1 MTVQELKRVEETDV
15 VTTGAV
21 EKLPDRLERLRATYD
36 DDETLAMLDG
46 IIHKEFPGKIAL
58 VSSFGAESVALLD
71 LVAEVAPDIPVIF
84 LDTQKLFGE
93 TLAYRDLLA
102 DRLKLTNILT
112 IEPDPEEV
120 AAQDKNGLLWSR
132 DPDACCGL
140 RKVEPLARAMQGFD
154 AWITGRKR
162 FQSSTRADIPRIEK
176 SGGKF
181 KINPLATW
189 SPEEIEARIRE
200 RGLPPH
206 PLVAD
211 GFPSIGCM
219 PCTRRVAPGESARA
233 GRWAGMDKTE
243 CGIHVADN
251 I

>member
-1 MTVQELKRVEETDV
+1 MTFPALKQPGGQSELRGDVEA
-15 VTTGAV
+15 GSG
-21 EKLPDRLERLRATYD
+21 RLARLRESFGQM
-36 DDETLAMLDG
+36 ETLAMLDAM
-46 IIHKEFPGKIAL
+46 IHHEFAGRIAL

-71 LVAEVAPDIPVIF
+71 LVAEVAPDIPIIF
-84 LDTQKLFGE
+84 LDTHKLFGE
-93 TLAYRDLLA
+93 TLTYRDRLA
-102 DRLKLTNILT
+102 ERLKLTNILT
-112 IEPDPEEV
+112 IEPDAAEV
-120 AAQDKNGLLWSR
+120 AAEDHNGLLWAG

-140 RKVEPLARAMQGFD
+140 RKVRPLARAMEGFD

-162 FQSSTRADIPRIEK
+162 FQSDTRADIPVIEW
-176 SGGKF
+176 GGAKF

-189 SPEEIEARIRE
+189 SPEAIAARITSRN
-200 RGLPPH
+200 LPPH

-233 GRWAGMDKTE
+233 GRWAGLDKTE
-243 CGIHVADN
+243 CGIHVGEN